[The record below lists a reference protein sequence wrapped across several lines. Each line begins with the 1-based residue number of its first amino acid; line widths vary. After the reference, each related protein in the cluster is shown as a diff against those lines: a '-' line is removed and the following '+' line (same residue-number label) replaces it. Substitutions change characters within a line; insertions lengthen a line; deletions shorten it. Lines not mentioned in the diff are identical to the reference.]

1 MPRVVFVNK
10 VDRQGA
16 DFFAVV
22 QQIKDRLGARA
33 VPIQI
38 PIGSEENF
46 SGVIDLINSRE
57 IVWQNDDQQG
67 LSFEIRENPEISN
80 SEEFQYWR
88 NELIEVAA
96 EASESLMDKYLEIG
110 ELSPVEI
117 KEGLRLRTIDNEIV
131 PALCGSA
138 FRNTGIQP
146 LLDAITDFLPA
157 PNDKSDRGSRKWR
170 YF

>member
-1 MPRVVFVNK
+1 MYLWHIWCRASIRDGLATSFRYSVPRVVFVNK
-10 VDRQGA
+10 LDRQGA

-67 LSFEIRENPEISN
+67 LSFEIREKS
-80 SEEFQYWR
+80 R
-88 NELIEVAA
+88 
-96 EASESLMDKYLEIG
+96 DK
-110 ELSPVEI
+110 
-117 KEGLRLRTIDNEIV
+117 
-131 PALCGSA
+131 
-138 FRNTGIQP
+138 
-146 LLDAITDFLPA
+146 
-157 PNDKSDRGSRKWR
+157 
-170 YF
+170 